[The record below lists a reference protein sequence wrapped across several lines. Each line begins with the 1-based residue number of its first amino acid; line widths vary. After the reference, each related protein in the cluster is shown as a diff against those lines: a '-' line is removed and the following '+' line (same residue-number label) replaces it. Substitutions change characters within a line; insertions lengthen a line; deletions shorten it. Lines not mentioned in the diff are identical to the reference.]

1 MDYKLYEKILDIFLV
16 LRDTREQF
24 MTYSAQDIKKL
35 IESKIQ
41 SKTTR
46 EPKALQELYRLETMI
61 AKLRETMEIAKSE
74 GNMPS
79 ADHRIQEDE

>member
-1 MDYKLYEKILDIFLV
+1 MLYEKILDIFLV

-35 IESKIQ
+35 IESKMK
-41 SKTTR
+41 SKTTK
-46 EPKALQELYRLETMI
+46 EPKALQELYRLEAMI
-61 AKLRETMEIAKSE
+61 TELRQAMDLAKSE

-79 ADHRIQEDE
+79 ADHRTLNNE